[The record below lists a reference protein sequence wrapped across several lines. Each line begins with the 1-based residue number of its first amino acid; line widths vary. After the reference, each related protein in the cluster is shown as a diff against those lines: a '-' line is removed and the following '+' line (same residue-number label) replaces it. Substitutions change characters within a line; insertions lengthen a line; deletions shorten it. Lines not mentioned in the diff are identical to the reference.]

1 MENKKITIL
10 IGSSILF
17 LYSITLLM
25 IKYPA
30 SYTSGSPV
38 ALFYAGVPVLSIER
52 SLFFLL
58 FALIISYLLS
68 NVSTEFNERRAP
80 VYLFI
85 AALGISML
93 LWNMPEIN
101 NDYRIYF
108 GYAKAVEANG
118 LQYVTAIE
126 GTPGSEYFVMPVLDG
141 YLFKLFGE
149 ERIVIQI
156 LRTILFSLTAVVI
169 YYIGKELWNQK
180 VGLIAGA
187 LLLSFPYFLSMS
199 HLMLLD
205 VPLTFFVALSV
216 FALIKTQGNRK
227 WFAVLIIVLLLTL
240 FTKKTGVV
248 YLGFLLPVVLLAVFS
263 KYKWKILK
271 IGVPILAA
279 VGFIAV
285 IKFSGFLKGT
295 VESLLHGQPVAYMSH
310 GMYWINPLYYLKSLP
325 IVVGPIV
332 AILAL
337 GSIVLLLRKRDN
349 RLLIPVAWMVIP
361 VFIMVN
367 PAFRHLIPA
376 YPAYALAAAVALI
389 ELGKGVSIGKKCFKL
404 DERNWKFLVSSTII
418 LSIFM
423 ALLVFP
429 QIEATHMQ
437 VNIKEAAEYTNELGV
452 GNISLATIGDSKFNW
467 YGLEGDFRNMY
478 DYYSTAN
485 IVHYPVQQFQD
496 TNPDSIVIISTII
509 NPDIPP
515 PLNITLGNYYL
526 SKIFSKGDYEYFA
539 PAIFSVYLPQI
550 EYHSRYPEFIQK
562 IGKGIKSE
570 VYEVANP
577 NAGLLNFVT
586 WTPSDWRVL
595 EKNVS
600 VTWTMESGEEPLEVG
615 FYYRKP
621 DGFFADNEGT
631 ENIPKDSTIRITRVI
646 EPSQTMGTYIRAVP
660 FEASGKNLKIKN
672 VTFRSLAYNISVS
685 RDLRGFR
692 F

>member
-1 MENKKITIL
+1 MNNKKINVL
-10 IGSSILF
+10 IGFSILL

-30 SYTSGSPV
+30 SYISGSPV
-38 ALFYAGVPVLSIER
+38 ALFYSGVPILSIGK

-58 FALIISYLLS
+58 FALIASYLLS
-68 NVSTEFNERRAP
+68 NVNHEFNERWAP
-80 VYLFI
+80 IYLFI
-85 AALGISML
+85 AAFGISML
-93 LWNMPEIN
+93 LWNMPEVN
-101 NDYRIYF
+101 NDYRVYF
-108 GYAKAVEANG
+108 GYAKTVEANG
-118 LQYVTAIE
+118 LQYATTI
-126 GTPGSEYFVMPVLDG
+126 GPPGSEYFVMPVLDG

-156 LRTILFSLTAVVI
+156 LRTILFSLTAVMT
-169 YYIGKELWNQK
+169 YYIGKELWNQR
-180 VGLIAGA
+180 VGLIAGM

-205 VPLTFFVALSV
+205 VPLAFFVTLSV
-216 FALIKTQGNRK
+216 FALIKTQDNRK
-227 WFAVLIIVLLLTL
+227 WFAVLIAVLLLTL

-248 YLGFLLPVVLLAVFS
+248 YLGFLLPIVLLAVFS

-271 IGVPILAA
+271 IAVPILAI
-279 VGFIAV
+279 VGLIAV
-285 IKFSGFLKGT
+285 IKFSGFLKGI

-310 GMYWINPLYYLKSLP
+310 GMYWINPQYYLKSLP
-325 IVVGPIV
+325 IVIGPVV
-332 AILAL
+332 AILAF
-337 GSIVLLLRKRDN
+337 GSIVLLLRKKDN
-349 RLLIPVAWMVIP
+349 RLLIPVAWMIIP
-361 VFIMVN
+361 IFIMVN
-367 PAFRHLIPA
+367 PAFRHLVPA
-376 YPAYALAAAVALI
+376 YPAYALAAAVVFI
-389 ELGKGVSIGKKCFKL
+389 ELEKGVSIGKKSFKL
-404 DERNWKFLVSSTII
+404 DGQNWKFLVSSTIF

-437 VNIKEAAEYTNELGV
+437 VNIKETAEYTNELGV
-452 GNISLATIGDSKFNW
+452 GNISLVTIGDSGFDW
-467 YGLEGDFRNMY
+467 YGQEGDFRNMY

-485 IVHYPVQQFQD
+485 VNHYPVQQFQD

-509 NPDIPP
+509 NPDIPA
-515 PLNITLGNYYL
+515 PLNNTLRNYYL

-562 IGKGIKSE
+562 IGKGMKSE

-586 WTPSDWRVL
+586 WTPSDRKIL
-595 EKNVS
+595 DKNVS
-600 VTWTMESGEEPLEVG
+600 VTWTIEAEEEPLEVG

-621 DGFFADNEGT
+621 DGFFADTGGE
-631 ENIPKDSTIRITRVI
+631 EKIPKGSTVEITRVI
-646 EPSQTMGTYIRAVP
+646 EPSQTMGTYVRIIP
-660 FEASGKNLKIKN
+660 FEANGKEIRVID
-672 VTFRSLAYNISVS
+672 VTFRSEFYNTSVS
-685 RDLRGFR
+685 RDMREFK